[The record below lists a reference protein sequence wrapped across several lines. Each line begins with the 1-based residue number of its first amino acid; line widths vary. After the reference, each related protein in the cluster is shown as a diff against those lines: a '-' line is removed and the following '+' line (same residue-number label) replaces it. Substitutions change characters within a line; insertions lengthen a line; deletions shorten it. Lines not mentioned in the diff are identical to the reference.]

1 MKTDRFAF
9 IRVIRGPFL
18 NAAEEQED
26 QDYQNDKPETSAGP
40 IAPISAIGPRWDC
53 AY

>member
-1 MKTDRFAF
+1 MNTDRSAF
-9 IRVIRGPFL
+9 IRVIRGLFL

-26 QDYQNDKPETSAGP
+26 QDYHNDKPKASAGP

>member
-1 MKTDRFAF
+1 MNTDRSAF
-9 IRVIRGPFL
+9 IRVIRGLFL

-26 QDYQNDKPETSAGP
+26 QDDHKDEPEASTGP